1 MNIVKNKLGFT
12 VLTPESP
19 DFLIY
24 STITD
29 TYHKIVY
36 VGPND
41 SVDNYREI
49 EKSLL
54 EEAQLKSVNNDL
66 TRRLEKQEAT
76 IAKLTQQVA
85 ELMNLINKDK

>member
-1 MNIVKNKLGFT
+1 MKIVKNKLGFT

-36 VGPND
+36 VSHND
-41 SVDNYREI
+41 SVDNYREV
-49 EKSLL
+49 EKALI
-54 EEAQLKSVNNDL
+54 EEAQLKTANNEL
-66 TRRLEKQEAT
+66 TRRLEKQDAT

-85 ELMNLINKDK
+85 VLMNLINKK